1 MPDPLSQHPD
11 VRYGVAGKYDFDNPT
26 KWVTVPGVPLLDEH
40 AMTNADGK
48 TVATVD
54 RKVLE
59 EIANNNNRRVRETGD
74 PATLILGH
82 TSDDPRAPEKPAQ
95 GFVVNYRVA
104 PFKRDPISGAVT
116 YAIHGDYK
124 LRPKNADLVEK
135 YPRRSVELWWHKK
148 ELDPIAML
156 GGSAPER
163 DLSVVIKN
171 ARLNHVTMQSSAR
184 VTVSRNG
191 GRPAALP
198 STATPIKFHR
208 RGKFAI
214 EDYSIS
220 DSLSLKDR
228 LKRYSMSIGKDSTST
243 AGDCGRP
250 PRGATM
256 NYDDGAFSGQDDDM
270 DTQDL
275 HDPGDSD
282 LPDQSGDD
290 DLDGMD
296 DDSDMGGA
304 GESDPVLA
312 KVFQSKQFRGM
323 SSKVEQ
329 MMQMMEALTS
339 SLGGGTAGGG
349 MAPPMNPEDQGPD
362 EMPPPGAGAQQLP
375 PEEVDGGQTFDDGPP
390 GRPQPGN
397 EDEVDESRQS
407 FTGRKPVRMDQ
418 TAFPGSADVS
428 IPQFVGQGGNNRRQ
442 PSKMS
447 RNSTRGAPVAT
458 PQPAARRTSTP
469 APSRATS
476 TDPEVIRLR
485 RQTHDLTIK
494 YAQSEAEKRVGL
506 LLSEGILFGRNE
518 QEHEAGVV
526 ETKAYFTGLLASG
539 GDEGVKDVE
548 HEETII
554 RSRYSR
560 RQKNP
565 AAPAVPGVARYARD
579 PNPREAGPVEG
590 AGDPNDFVPEDPEQA
605 SEFADLQAVRR
616 MSRAEAVKFMRQ
628 RYTK

>member
-1 MPDPLSQHPD
+1 MPDPISEHPD
-11 VRYGVAGKYDFDNPT
+11 LKYGAAARYAFDDPN

-40 AMTNADGK
+40 QMTNADGK

-59 EIANNNNRRVRETGD
+59 EIAANNNRRVRETGD

-104 PFKRDPISGAVT
+104 PFKRDPKSGAVT

-171 ARLNHVTMQSSAR
+171 ARLNHVTMDSVPA

-191 GRPAALP
+191 SRP
-198 STATPIKFHR
+198 TAVAQGGTPIKFHR
-208 RGKFAI
+208 RGASVIENYAI
-214 EDYSIS
+214 RDT
-220 DSLSLKDR
+220 LSLKNR
-228 LKRYSMSIGKDSTST
+228 LKRYSMSVGKDSTMD
-243 AGDCGRP
+243 GCGRP

-256 NYDDGAFSGQDDDM
+256 NYDDGAFGEDEGM
-270 DTQDL
+270 DTRDL
-275 HDPGDSD
+275 HDGGDTD
-282 LPDQSGDD
+282 LPDASGAD

-323 SSKVEQ
+323 SSKIDQ
-329 MMQMMEALTS
+329 MMQMMEALTA

-349 MAPPMNPEDQGPD
+349 MAPPMTDEDQGGD

-375 PEEVDGGQTFDDGPP
+375 PEEADGGETFDDGPP
-390 GRPQPGN
+390 GSPQPGN
-397 EDEVDESRQS
+397 GDEVDESRQS
-407 FTGRKPVRMDQ
+407 FPGGKKPVRMDQ
-418 TAFPGSADVS
+418 TAFPGSADVN
-428 IPQFVGQGGNNRRQ
+428 IPQFVGQGGKPKPRM
-442 PSKMS
+442 MS

-458 PQPAARRTSTP
+458 PNTAARRTSTP
-469 APSRATS
+469 AGRATS

-494 YAQSEAEKRVGL
+494 YAQSEAEKRVGQL
-506 LLSEGILFGRNE
+506 ISEGILFGRNE
-518 QEHEAGVV
+518 QEHEAGVT

-548 HEETII
+548 HEESII

-628 RYTK
+628 RYAK